1 MDKKKFNARNIT
13 LDVETLEE
21 FKEKNQHL
29 RTENNDPASHPEM
42 GFEIF
47 EKDRQDAMVKHFGW
61 KIESWD

>member
-1 MDKKKFNARNIT
+1 MAKENKREIV
-13 LDVETLEE
+13 LDVKTLEE

-29 RTENNDPASHPEM
+29 KTENNVPASHPEM

-47 EKDRQDAMVKHFGW
+47 DVSRAGAMETHFGW